1 MPPLPEVPDS
11 GSVLSSVDIP
21 ARCLRNP
28 AFRHAAS
35 RYCSALS
42 MDSSPDSAE
51 RPISYSST
59 SSSASSRDSHC
70 SLGGRST
77 LGPAP
82 HCAPAASDRDSGAI
96 RLELVPAR
104 QLGCREEEDRSD
116 GGKQSGGQTLTQHS
130 EPDLGPEPGERPGQ
144 VQGPRTYV
152 DRVVQEILD
161 TERTYVED
169 LRSIVEVR
177 KANLRSRLEAEG
189 LQRRINTFGTASKV
203 ERGLEQICAC
213 ADYINSK
220 CDIRFHSGCDVFLLV
235 FPKSSILRW

>member
-1 MPPLPEVPDS
+1 MSISSSLLFSLDDYSYLPDVLPPLPEVPDS
-11 GSVLSSVDIP
+11 GSALSSIDIP

-28 AFRHAAS
+28 AFHHASS
-35 RYCSALS
+35 RYCSAIS

-70 SLGGRST
+70 SLGSRST
-77 LGPAP
+77 LVTAP
-82 HCAPAASDRDSGAI
+82 HCNTVTSDHDSGAI

-104 QLGCREEEDRSD
+104 QLGCGEEDDKND
-116 GGKQSGGQTLTQHS
+116 GKGRQGSRQTATEHS
-130 EPDLGPEPGERPGQ
+130 EPELSPEGPERTSQ

-161 TERTYVED
+161 TERTYVQD

-177 KANLRSRLEAEG
+177 NKDPKLYNFMTEQDLKDTFKLLAEHRIQYEELKKCMPCE
-189 LQRRINTFGTASKV
+189 LQ
-203 ERGLEQICAC
+203 L
-213 ADYINSK
+213 
-220 CDIRFHSGCDVFLLV
+220 
-235 FPKSSILRW
+235 

>member
-1 MPPLPEVPDS
+1 MLPPLPEVPDS
-11 GSVLSSVDIP
+11 GSVLSSVDIS

-28 AFRHAAS
+28 AFRHASS
-35 RYCSALS
+35 RYCSAIS

-70 SLGGRST
+70 SLGSRST
-77 LGPAP
+77 LVAAP
-82 HCAPAASDRDSGAI
+82 HCNTVSSDRDSGAI

-104 QLGCREEEDRSD
+104 QLGCGEEDERNNGGID
-116 GGKQSGGQTLTQHS
+116 TGKGQGKQGGGQTVTEHS
-130 EPDLGPEPGERPGQ
+130 EPELSPDAGERTGQ

-169 LRSIVEVR
+169 LRSIVEVGTHPQLHSMWWIKICVR
-177 KANLRSRLEAEG
+177 NKKQKG
-189 LQRRINTFGTASKV
+189 LT
-203 ERGLEQICAC
+203 C
-213 ADYINSK
+213 
-220 CDIRFHSGCDVFLLV
+220 
-235 FPKSSILRW
+235 

>member
-1 MPPLPEVPDS
+1 MFEIKLIIENLSLLSFSPLDDYNYLPDALPPLPEVPDS
-11 GSVLSSVDIP
+11 GSVLSSADIP

-28 AFRHAAS
+28 AFRYTS
-35 RYCSALS
+35 LRYCSALS

-70 SLGGRST
+70 SLGSRST
-77 LGPAP
+77 LVPTP
-82 HCAPAASDRDSGAI
+82 HCNPGTSDQDSGAI

-104 QLGCREEEDRSD
+104 QLGCREDDERND
-116 GGKQSGGQTLTQHS
+116 GGMDTGRGQGRQGSGQTLIEHS
-130 EPDLGPEPGERPGQ
+130 EPELAPDGGERAGQ

-161 TERTYVED
+161 TERTYVQD

-177 KANLRSRLEAEG
+177 
-189 LQRRINTFGTASKV
+189 NTQPQTYVKT
-203 ERGLEQICAC
+203 Q
-213 ADYINSK
+213 
-220 CDIRFHSGCDVFLLV
+220 LV
-235 FPKSSILRW
+235 

>member
-28 AFRHAAS
+28 AFRHASS

-70 SLGGRST
+70 SLGSRST
-77 LGPAP
+77 LVTGP
-82 HCAPAASDRDSGAI
+82 HCNPVNSDQDSGAI

-104 QLGCREEEDRSD
+104 QLGCREEDDRND
-116 GGKQSGGQTLTQHS
+116 GGMDSGRGQETRGSGQTLTEHS
-130 EPDLGPEPGERPGQ
+130 EPEMSPDGGERTGQ

-161 TERTYVED
+161 TERTYVQD

-177 KANLRSRLEAEG
+177 NA
-189 LQRRINTFGTASKV
+189 QP
-203 ERGLEQICAC
+203 Q
-213 ADYINSK
+213 
-220 CDIRFHSGCDVFLLV
+220 
-235 FPKSSILRW
+235 